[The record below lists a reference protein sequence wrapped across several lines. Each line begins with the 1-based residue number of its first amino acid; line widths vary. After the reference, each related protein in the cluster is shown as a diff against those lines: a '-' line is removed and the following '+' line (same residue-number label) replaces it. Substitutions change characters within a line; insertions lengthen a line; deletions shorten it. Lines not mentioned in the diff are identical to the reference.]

1 MSLYIQDKKEEED
14 ILLSRLRDGDSA
26 TFTIIY
32 EKYHRLLYVL
42 AYKYLKNTSMAE
54 DAVQQVFMKFWES
67 RLFLVEQMNLRN
79 YLYTMMKNW
88 VLNELRNHNNA
99 LKKNYEL
106 IQETSGYD
114 DSLLKYLENKDL
126 MSHFY
131 RILEQLPK
139 QKRQV
144 CLYKL
149 KYGLSTQ
156 EIADSMHLSIPTV
169 KTHFTQ
175 GLKLIRGKME
185 KLLIF
190 VALIF

>member
-14 ILLSRLRDGDSA
+14 ILLSRLRDGDNA